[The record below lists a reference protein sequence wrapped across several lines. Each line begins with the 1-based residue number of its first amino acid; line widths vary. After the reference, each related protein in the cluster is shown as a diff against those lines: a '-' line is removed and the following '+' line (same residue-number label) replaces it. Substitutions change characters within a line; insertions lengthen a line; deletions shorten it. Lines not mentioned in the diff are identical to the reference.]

1 MMDRFN
7 VSPLISENIV
17 SANEQRRAALS
28 MLLPARHH
36 HWMQG
41 VLGLRSNHVDLAC
54 GTGFATTPQSY
65 PGSAQNV
72 GGCADIAAL
81 AGFSA

>member
-1 MMDRFN
+1 MDRFN
-7 VSPLISENIV
+7 VSPLILENIV
-17 SANEQRRAALS
+17 SANEQRRATLS
-28 MLLPARHH
+28 MILPARHH
-36 HWMQG
+36 HWKQG